1 MFQMVQHGESI
12 HSALPWDIPWWMPDH
27 FVFFGVLYLALFF
40 IGTGVGIVVLKS
52 VWETYCKKG
61 GAHH

>member
-1 MFQMVQHGESI
+1 MQHGETI

-27 FVFFGVLYLALFF
+27 FVFFGVLYLVLITLG
-40 IGTGVGIVVLKS
+40 IGTSLVIGKAMKDLKN
-52 VWETYCKKG
+52 EEAG